1 MAFFTA
7 FSSMLSF
14 HNIFPFNSSQLLKHH
29 FSFVSFRFYPVSLVP
44 FFGTIDPCYR
54 LGGQSSSLLLVLD
67 AIHAGFGYYG
77 WFISFRLPSDPIQDH
92 HRKKWFIVRGSFWWR
107 SAIYRHCIW
116 MFDPLA
122 APIDSTRNRCAS
134 NLRPGISV
142 SRVLCRWILATS
154 IVCLFEKSA
163 CSAIHALGVGK
174 IVHMISFI
182 ASEQDVTVLR
192 RSAIC
197 FWDSLQ
203 TDGSSLSG

>member
-1 MAFFTA
+1 MNLFSFFKMRNVAWTILAYCRPTVATIVETVPFASDAMTFFAA

-14 HNIFPFNSSQLLKHH
+14 PIFPFNSSQLLKHH

-54 LGGQSSSLLLVLD
+54 LGS
-67 AIHAGFGYYG
+67 
-77 WFISFRLPSDPIQDH
+77 
-92 HRKKWFIVRGSFWWR
+92 IVPL
-107 SAIYRHCIW
+107 YRHCVW

-122 APIDSTRNRCAS
+122 APIHSTRNRCAS

-154 IVCLFEKSA
+154 QVCLFEKST
-163 CSAIHALGVGK
+163 CSAIHTLGMGNS
-174 IVHMISFI
+174 VHMISFI
-182 ASEQDVTVLR
+182 ASGQDVTVLR
-192 RSAIC
+192 KSAIC
-197 FWDSLQ
+197 FCDSLQ